1 MRTDPSHK
9 HGTPGLI
16 RQIGSVPLQAFWATQ
31 SKPFSPSTGTQ
42 SIPAARRVAAR
53 SELHKSVPLSRF
65 MKLRGCLR
73 ADQPISGRFSR
84 HYYSIGVPPLQLQN
98 SDSPLNFPGEAFT
111 FPLSCGIIVSRS
123 PGEGVPPGVSS
134 WNFKRNSISF
144 LLLSDMIFLS

>member
-42 SIPAARRVAAR
+42 SIPAARRVATR

-98 SDSPLNFPGEAFT
+98 SYNFPRPQAKISAPGIYFSQ
-111 FPLSCGIIVSRS
+111 FLRYHKRQMCPLILT
-123 PGEGVPPGVSS
+123 
-134 WNFKRNSISF
+134 NFKEISI
-144 LLLSDMIFLS
+144 LL